1 MVCDKCEKKLG
12 TAATPDP
19 WKAGSRNAIQTNR
32 VHDQDNKHLQQ
43 ISKVKTLTGGSKSS
57 SSTTKTT
64 PYSFISSCRICKQ
77 KIHLP
82 GRNYCQSCAYKKG
95 ICAMCGK
102 KILDIRG
109 YKQSAT

>member
-19 WKAGSRNAIQTNR
+19 WKAGSRNAIYNNKI
-32 VHDQDNKHLQQ
+32 HDQDNKRLQE
-43 ISKVKTLTGGSKSS
+43 ISKIKTLSGATSKSS
-57 SSTTKTT
+57 SKNMT
-64 PYSFISSCRICKQ
+64 PYGLSGCRICKQ

-82 GRNYCQSCAYKKG
+82 GRHYCQSCAYKKG

-102 KILDIRG
+102 KILETKG
-109 YKQSAT
+109 YRQSAT